1 MFKTAKT
8 KFLAFGAAVLLGSA
22 SLANAAV
29 TVAKDTGEISGT
41 LDVAPFLTGAG
52 VIIVALASMWAIK
65 KSYLSTSL
73 SKIIF

>member
-8 KFLAFGAAVLLGSA
+8 KLLALGAAVLGSA

-41 LDVAPFLTGAG
+41 LDVAPFLKPL
-52 VIIVALASMWAIK
+52 ALAARV
-65 KSYLSTSL
+65 
-73 SKIIF
+73 